1 MTVRLPRAAVATA
14 TAVAAALVLP
24 TTGQAAATT
33 TPLAGPKDPPLELR
47 GGYDQF
53 TGGIPVPNRWTT
65 VAGTMRLRWN
75 ASPQLGEGS
84 AMQIRVGEQIV
95 GTVALRPGAGS
106 LTVPV
111 PRQALRG
118 TERTVPVAIQARI
131 RLRDDACP
139 ATDDPAAW
147 LQFSRSSALTVDGE
161 PAAEAPPLKELP
173 RALLTGVGRKRSRL
187 LVRFE
192 SAPTAAAIR
201 AAALAAGELDALA
214 GDAGLQVRVGLP
226 GSRTRRA
233 DGEAAI
239 IVRGGGG
246 PARISTRVLGG
257 TPAVELSGA
266 DDQLLRAAGALR
278 PSVARRLSG
287 TSASGDQ
294 LPAVRAARSRF
305 PRRIRLPT
313 GSTSGV
319 GEGQISLDFR
329 IPEYLEA
336 LRGSRL
342 RLAATYDAPAGGR
355 AVVGVNG
362 RDVDSQTLQ
371 AKGGSRFFVEEELA
385 PRGPS
390 LYRADLR
397 AGRNRVTVSTRLT
410 RPRDLRCQPSDSG
423 GGLQVSEFGSVT
435 LLTRPRPLQATV
447 SAFPFPLSRKPGW
460 QGSTVQ
466 LPPRPTEAELAAVLG
481 TLAEARR
488 VTGELAL
495 PAIAFGTGVPKGTAL
510 VLARPGQ
517 VPAELVKDVPGP
529 KDAGVLSAT
538 RSGDAVRIVAIG
550 PKALRP
556 LANGYYVGKVQGRTV
571 EALNADRAA
580 IRVGDK
586 ELVTGI
592 QRGPV
597 PWRWPLLVIGLAVLA
612 FAVFALRRTL
622 VRLRART
629 AGAPPAPD
637 ADRSPEREQ
646 GGDGERRD
654 G

>member
-1 MTVRLPRAAVATA
+1 MTLPSPHRAVLVTAAATA
-14 TAVAAALVLP
+14 LALP
-24 TTGQAAATT
+24 SIGQAASTT
-33 TPLAGPKDPPLELR
+33 TPLAGPKDPPLELQ

-53 TGGIPVPNRWTT
+53 TGGIPVPNRWTS
-65 VAGTMRLRWN
+65 VAGTVRLRWN
-75 ASPQLGEGS
+75 ASPQLADGS
-84 AMQIRVGEQIV
+84 AMQVRVGEQIV
-95 GTVALRPGAGS
+95 GTISLRPGAGS
-106 LTVPV
+106 ATLPV

-118 TERTVPVAIQARI
+118 DNRVVPIAIQARI
-131 RLRDDACP
+131 RLKNDVCP

-147 LQFSRSSALTVDGE
+147 LQFSRSSALTVDGQ
-161 PAAEAPPLKELP
+161 AAVAAPQLKDLP

-192 SAPTAAAIR
+192 SAPTAASVR
-201 AAALAAGELDALA
+201 AAALAAGEIDALA
-214 GDAGLQVRVGLP
+214 GDQGLQIRVGLP
-226 GSRTRRA
+226 GSPTRRA

-239 IVRGGGG
+239 VVRGGSG
-246 PARISTRVLGG
+246 PATIRTTLLGG
-257 TPAVELSGA
+257 TPAIELSGS
-266 DDQLLRAAGALR
+266 DEQLLRAAGALR
-278 PSVARRLSG
+278 PSVARRLTG
-287 TSASGDQ
+287 VIARGAQ
-294 LPAVRAARSRF
+294 LPAVKATRSSF
-305 PRRIRLPT
+305 PRRVRLPT

-329 IPEYLEA
+329 VPEYLEA

-342 RLAATYDAPAGGR
+342 RLAGTYDAPAGGR
-355 AVVGVNG
+355 AVIGING
-362 RDVDSQTLQ
+362 RDIDSQTLQ
-371 AKGGSRFFVEEELA
+371 AKGQSRFFVEEELA

-397 AGRNRVTVSTRLT
+397 AGRNTVTVSTRLT

-423 GGLQVSEFGSVT
+423 GGVEVSEFGSVT
-435 LLTRPRPLQATV
+435 LLTRPRPLQATI
-447 SAFPFPLSRKPGW
+447 SAFPFPLSRKVGW

-466 LPPRPTEAELAAVLG
+466 LPPKPTEAELAAVLG

-495 PAIAFGTGVPKGTAL
+495 PQIAFGTGVPRGTAL

-517 VPAELVKDVPGP
+517 VPAELVRDVPGP
-529 KDAGVLSAT
+529 KDAGVLSA
-538 RSGDAVRIVAIG
+538 SKDGSAVRILAIG

-556 LANGYYVGKVQGRTV
+556 LANGYFIGKVQGRTV
-571 EALNADRAA
+571 ESLNADRAA

-597 PWRWPLLVIGLAVLA
+597 PWRWPLLVIGLAILA
-612 FAVFALRRTL
+612 FAVVALRRTL
-622 VRLRART
+622 VRLRRRT
-629 AGAPPAPD
+629 ASAPTMPTEK
-637 ADRSPEREQ
+637 ADEQ

-654 G
+654 S